1 MRATRLADSAFRSMG
16 TTISALSSPADAAVV
31 TPIVRAVFE
40 SWDARFSRFRPDSEL
55 SRLNAAAGSP
65 FAASELMIDVVAAS
79 LEAAELSDGLFD
91 PALLGRLREL
101 GYDASFELLPG
112 DRPANSLPAWRPGAW
127 REIELDRHA
136 GSIRLPP
143 DAGLDLG
150 GIAKGMAVDAA
161 IDALRAAGI
170 QTAAVN
176 AGGDLAV
183 IGSPPGGGSWPI
195 AIDGAGER
203 SILLR
208 QGALATSSVL
218 RRRWRV
224 GGEERHHLLDPR
236 TGLPAAGRIASA
248 SVAAATCR
256 AAEVAAKVALLLGPR
271 DAALF
276 LARHRL
282 SGLLVL
288 HDASTWR
295 LGDWQAAA

>member
-1 MRATRLADSAFRSMG
+1 VRLAGLAHSAFRSMG
-16 TTISALSSPADAAVV
+16 TRVSVLSGASDAAVAA
-31 TPIVRAVFE
+31 PAVRSVFE
-40 SWDARFSRFRPDSEL
+40 AWDARFSRFRPDSEL
-55 SRLNAAAGSP
+55 SRLNAAVGSR

-79 LEAAELSDGLFD
+79 LDAARLTDGLFD

-101 GYDASFELLPG
+101 GYDASFELLPA
-112 DRPANSLPAWRPGAW
+112 DRPVTPLAAWRPGAW
-127 REIELDRHA
+127 REIELDRGA
-136 GSIRLPP
+136 GSIRLP
-143 DAGLDLG
+143 AGTALDLG

-161 IDALRAAGI
+161 IDTLRAAGVR
-170 QTAAVN
+170 TAAVN

-183 IGSPPGGGSWPI
+183 IGPPPDRESWPI

-203 SILLR
+203 SVLLR

-224 GGEERHHLLDPR
+224 GGKERHHLLDPR
-236 TGLPAAGRIASA
+236 TGMPAAGRIASA

-271 DAALF
+271 EAALF

>member
-1 MRATRLADSAFRSMG
+1 
-16 TTISALSSPADAAVV
+16 
-31 TPIVRAVFE
+31 VR
-40 SWDARFSRFRPDSEL
+40 
-55 SRLNAAAGSP
+55 
-65 FAASELMIDVVAAS
+65 
-79 LEAAELSDGLFD
+79 
-91 PALLGRLREL
+91 
-101 GYDASFELLPG
+101 
-112 DRPANSLPAWRPGAW
+112 
-127 REIELDRHA
+127 
-136 GSIRLPP
+136 
-143 DAGLDLG
+143 LDLG

-161 IDALRAAGI
+161 IDTLRAAGVR
-170 QTAAVN
+170 TAAVN

-183 IGSPPGGGSWPI
+183 IGPPPDRESWPI

-203 SILLR
+203 SVLLR

-224 GGEERHHLLDPR
+224 GGKERHHLLDPR
-236 TGLPAAGRIASA
+236 TGMPAAGRIASA

-271 DAALF
+271 EAALF